1 MQRFE
6 DRFTMTLH
14 RASGHWRLGLALS
27 AATAVFWATLPL
39 ALKLA
44 LEDIDA
50 ITLTW
55 FRFLFAAIA
64 TAAWLGWR
72 GQLRGYA
79 ALGGRQRGMLVL
91 AAAMLLG
98 NYVFYLLGVRDTSPA
113 NAQLLIQLAP
123 LLMALGGIIVFGER
137 FGRAQWFGMAL
148 LAFGLWLFFDDQR
161 QRADNAAYGIGSA
174 WVILAAVVW
183 AVYALLQK
191 QLLMRLNAM
200 QILFAI
206 YVLAALALT
215 PFAQPRALLALDP
228 LHVAVVV
235 YCAANT
241 VAAYGAFA
249 EALAH
254 WDASRVSAI
263 LALTPLL
270 CIATIAAAH
279 TLWPHVVAAE
289 RIGIAGYVGASLV
302 IVGSLSVSL
311 LARRKSR

>member
-1 MQRFE
+1 
-6 DRFTMTLH
+6 MTLH
-14 RASGHWRLGLALS
+14 SASGRWRLGLGLS
-27 AATAVFWATLPL
+27 AGTAVFWATLPL
-39 ALKLA
+39 ALKLS
-44 LEDIDA
+44 LEHVDA

-55 FRFLFAAIA
+55 FRFLVAAI
-64 TAAWLGWR
+64 TTGLWLGWR
-72 GQLRGYA
+72 GQLRSYA
-79 ALGGRQRGMLVL
+79 TLGNRQRGMLAL

-123 LLMALGGIIVFGER
+123 LLMAMGGIVVFGER

-161 QRADNAAYGIGSA
+161 QHTMSPDYGAGST

-206 YVLAALALT
+206 YLLAALALT
-215 PFAQPRALLALDP
+215 PFAQPRALLGLDP
-228 LHVAVVV
+228 LHAALVL

-254 WDASRVSAI
+254 WEASRVSAI

-270 CIATIAAAH
+270 CIATIAIAH
-279 TLWPHVVAAE
+279 ALWPQFIAAE
-289 RIGIAGYVGASLV
+289 RIGTFGYLGAGLV
-302 IVGSLSVSL
+302 IGGSLAVTL
-311 LARRKSR
+311 LGRGKTRE

>member
-1 MQRFE
+1 
-6 DRFTMTLH
+6 MTLH
-14 RASGHWRLGLALS
+14 RASGRWRLGLGLS

-39 ALKLA
+39 ALKLS
-44 LEDIDA
+44 LERVDA

-55 FRFLFAAIA
+55 FRFVVAALA
-64 TAAWLGWR
+64 TGLWLGWR

-79 ALGGRQRGMLVL
+79 SLGNRQRGWLAL

-123 LLMALGGIIVFGER
+123 LLMALGGILVFGER
-137 FGRAQWFGMAL
+137 FGRAQWLGMAL
-148 LAFGLWLFFDDQR
+148 LAIGLWLFFDDQR
-161 QRADNAAYGIGSA
+161 QRSMSADYGTGSA

-191 QLLMRLNAM
+191 QLLMRLSAM
-200 QILFAI
+200 QIMCAI

-228 LHVAVVV
+228 LHVALVL

-241 VAAYGAFA
+241 IAAYGAFA

-254 WDASRVSAI
+254 WEASRVSAI

-270 CIATIAAAH
+270 CIATIAMAH
-279 TLWPHVVAAE
+279 ALWPQLVAAE
-289 RIGIAGYVGASLV
+289 RIGSIGYLGAGLV
-302 IVGSLSVSL
+302 IVGSLTVSL
-311 LARRKSR
+311 LGRRKTRE